1 MKSLPELEQPIL
13 RSLTASRY
21 TPVTLHGEPIDVV
34 YTFHV
39 RLTHVPNPPGA

>member
-1 MKSLPELEQPIL
+1 MKSLPQLEQPLL
-13 RSLTASRY
+13 RSFTASRY

-39 RLTHVPNPPGA
+39 RLTRSQNHPGA